1 MTMGYASV
9 QLTPRQ
15 KRREVIFERILSTA
29 MTLLDNDGVDGMT
42 IGKLAAELDYTKG
55 ALYRYFSSKSA
66 LVAALQVRSLKRV
79 HHHFTETWETARA
92 SLTTLD
98 DRSSSLALILVTTR
112 FYASLER
119 ELPADFALI
128 RLVVGDSRQL
138 LPREDVTPVMD
149 AMLDLLQDV
158 ASLIRAAEETG
169 ALQPGDPLQRAVIL
183 WAGTHGNVLT
193 GKFVRY
199 DAELF
204 APLLLVDELTK
215 TLLVGWGAT
224 PALLNLASDA
234 TEEMS

>member
-1 MTMGYASV
+1 
-9 QLTPRQ
+9 
-15 KRREVIFERILSTA
+15 
-29 MTLLDNDGVDGMT
+29 
-42 IGKLAAELDYTKG
+42 
-55 ALYRYFSSKSA
+55 
-66 LVAALQVRSLKRV
+66 LKRV

-158 ASLIRAAEETG
+158 ASLIRAAEGTG